1 MQFLAFGDHPFLD
14 AGLLVCQPHIV
25 LRQSQ
30 LWELAMEQAAPI
42 LERAAA
48 PAPQRALAAQ
58 IFKMLGLQLRPPPCY
73 LVLFMLFLASLQTIC
88 ALLLLVFLL
97 ELHAYSS
104 DVRDAAS
111 QHLRDRRV
119 RQPTISN
126 VLRPRTSISKDG
138 NQLCRRPQ
146 LCDVLII
153 FNGRIY

>member
-1 MQFLAFGDHPFLD
+1 MK
-14 AGLLVCQPHIV
+14 
-25 LRQSQ
+25 
-30 LWELAMEQAAPI
+30 QAAPI
-42 LERAAA
+42 LERAVA
-48 PAPQRALAAQ
+48 PAPQRVLAAQ
-58 IFKMLGLQLRPPPCY
+58 ILKMLGLQLRPPPCY

-97 ELHAYSS
+97 ELQAYSS

-126 VLRPRTSISKDG
+126 VLRPRAAISKDG
-138 NQLCRRPQ
+138 NQLCRRRQ

-153 FNGRIY
+153 FHNRINQNSIVIIPNGYIKI